1 MFYEICPKRGTSVE
15 PSSGTI
21 MKKQKLPLAEPEMAT
36 NKINFISFSKDII
49 LGFEDNNKLGSCAI

>member
-1 MFYEICPKRGTSVE
+1 MFYEISPERGTSVE

-36 NKINFISFSKDII
+36 NKTNFISFSKDII
-49 LGFEDNNKLGSCAI
+49 IGFEEYNKLGHCAI